1 MSTDNN
7 LQGSLW
13 SFNEIIQVNER
24 HLKKKKKQLTQYLG
38 DQAGYPGKVPH
49 SLK

>member
-24 HLKKKKKQLTQYLG
+24 HLKKKNNSWL
-38 DQAGYPGKVPH
+38 
-49 SLK
+49 SI